1 MVESRVGGAGST
13 SFSGQAATGFTPWN
27 PGYGAVTPYATFGQ
41 SSPVVAPSQSTPPT
55 AAGLEPAAYEANPY
69 GKLRPKFIGGEA
81 WIGGRIIE
89 GPFFGGTQT
98 DPTLTAI
105 YYLAEAANP
114 SGTRTIP
121 KFAIRGAETAFDGS
135 GNLTDA
141 KYAGATVEFKTGTSP
156 QTPCQQSIDR
166 YGANAIGYTRG
177 ILIAIKNLP
186 LRPSAGMVPLISGFV
201 SDTSFGD
208 PSDGTEYNDLLGVIL
223 RDCRYATTEYEV
235 DVSRTY
241 RGMILANSGDLIA
254 WLQNERKILV
264 HMAITFSDK
273 VRIVEPTTLSVDAEI
288 TNDNAVRGS
297 LVFTKAD
304 SAAAARKIQSTY
316 IDKDRDYQMNV
327 VTAQEDVFPY
337 PATSAVQTENV
348 ERAVISDAAQE
359 TADVHI
365 ALYER
370 LAVRSNMDATLLTS
384 MFGTEVGDGARFAD
398 HDVIGFVGRA
408 LQTQHDYQKWQVQVT
423 AAEVLN
429 CGVDC
434 DTPPDDALAYIDF
447 TCPQYFVGDTEYAIE
462 DILGGAGS
470 PEVIA
475 DEGLKVDG
483 VNGSWPN
490 AAGDLFD
497 LLETLVLGDGFT
509 IVYEFKTI
517 ADDVTGYLMYA
528 YNAGNTKAADL
539 SYDLDS
545 GTPSNNFTRGS
556 TTGSG
561 SPAVNSSPFAAATT
575 QRVAYTFE
583 RDPTFSDGG
592 HQAIS
597 VDGQAVDQRESDEDL
612 GNLFA
617 FNIGHAL
624 NGNPAGFIR
633 KIIVYALRDD
643 ADLPGL
649 SEAP

>member
-1 MVESRVGGAGST
+1 MVESRTGGAGST
-13 SFSGQAATGFTPWN
+13 SFSGQTATGFTPWN
-27 PGYGAVTPYATFGQ
+27 PGYGAGTPYATFGQ
-41 SSPVVAPSQSTPPT
+41 PSPALAPSQSTPPT

-235 DVSRTY
+235 DVPRTY
-241 RGMILANSGDLIA
+241 RGMILANSSDLIA

-297 LVFTKAD
+297 LVFTKSD
-304 SAAAARKIQSTY
+304 STAAVRKIQSTY

-384 MFGTEVGDGARFAD
+384 VFGVEVGDGVRYAD

-408 LQTQHDYQKWQVQVT
+408 LQTQHDYEKWQPQLT
-423 AAEVLN
+423 AGEVLN

-434 DTPPDDALAYIDF
+434 DTPPDDALAYLDF
-447 TCPQYFVGDTEYAIE
+447 ICPQYFIGATEYE
-462 DILGGAGS
+462 DVEELLGGAGT
-470 PEVIA
+470 PEVVA
-475 DEGLKVDG
+475 DRGLLVDG
-483 VNGSWPN
+483 LNGSWPD
-490 AAGDLFD
+490 AAGDFFD
-497 LLETLVLGDGFT
+497 LLEGLILGAGFT
-509 IVYEFKTI
+509 IVFEFETI
-517 ADDVTGYLMYA
+517 ADEVNGQFMYA
-528 YNAGNTKAADL
+528 YNAAETGWVSVSYTLEADPADNFVNGNTGGTL
-539 SYDLDS
+539 
-545 GTPSNNFTRGS
+545 TPS
-556 TTGSG
+556 
-561 SPAVNSSPFAAATT
+561 VNSGPFAGATA
-575 QRVAYTFE
+575 QRVAYTFIK
-583 RDPTFSDGG
+583 DPTFAGAG
-592 HQAIS
+592 KQTIS
-597 VDGQAVDQRESDEDL
+597 VAGEAFDTEVSDDDL
-612 GNLFA
+612 VNVA
-617 FNIGHAL
+617 AINIGHILA
-624 NGNPAGFIR
+624 GNPAGYIR
-633 KIIVYALRDD
+633 KIEVYAVKAD
-643 ADLPGL
+643 ADHPDL
-649 SEAP
+649 SQTP